1 MVKVSVERGVLDRD
15 KLDIDT
21 EPPQPDA
28 ETEVELAF
36 VGHAVTIPAK
46 VAASTGTEACMLT
59 ERIRGGAV

>member
-1 MVKVSVERGVLDRD
+1 MLDVDR
-15 KLDIDT
+15 LDVVT

-46 VAASTGTEACMLT
+46 VAASTGTETCMLT